1 MMADKTPGDL
11 DSVSTIQEIRVIAAD
26 VAREDAAS
34 AVALSNNPSG
44 M

>member
-11 DSVSTIQEIRVIAAD
+11 DSVSTIHEIRVVAAD
-26 VAREDAAS
+26 VACEDAAS
-34 AVALSNNPSG
+34 AAALSNNLSG